1 MKILDRIKF
10 DGLTSKEWLIYRY
23 PGEQF
28 RLGSVL
34 VVGPGQA
41 CVFVKGGQICDVFLS
56 GTYNLQTN
64 NLPILNSIV
73 NLPFGG
79 QTPFTAELYFVNTT
93 TKLDM
98 RWGTVDPIVVID
110 PKYSVRVHVRAFGQF
125 GLKIKDYSL
134 FISEVIGAL
143 GNTAIS
149 YKKVMDYFKGVL
161 VTKTKSAIADAII
174 NQQISIF
181 EIAAKLESISEFT
194 ADKIRSEFEKFGF
207 NVRNFFIESINCPD
221 EDFEQ
226 VNKILEKKASFDII
240 GDQRYATMR
249 SFDVYEGAAN
259 NNNGTAGVLLAG
271 GLGVGLGANMMNA
284 GAGMMPGTGLAHQQ
298 EAVIYCPKC
307 NAKNAYGSKFCN
319 SCEENLGP
327 KKVKCI
333 KCNAEIEEGSAFCNS
348 CGAPQK
354 RQCKCGAELAPGAK
368 FCSVCGEKV
377 E

>member
-319 SCEENLGP
+319 SCGENLGP

>member
-41 CVFVKGGQICDVFLS
+41 CVFVKGGKICDVFLS

-319 SCEENLGP
+319 SCGENLGP

>member
-1 MKILDRIKF
+1 
-10 DGLTSKEWLIYRY
+10 
-23 PGEQF
+23 
-28 RLGSVL
+28 
-34 VVGPGQA
+34 
-41 CVFVKGGQICDVFLS
+41 
-56 GTYNLQTN
+56 
-64 NLPILNSIV
+64 
-73 NLPFGG
+73 
-79 QTPFTAELYFVNTT
+79 
-93 TKLDM
+93 
-98 RWGTVDPIVVID
+98 
-110 PKYSVRVHVRAFGQF
+110 
-125 GLKIKDYSL
+125 
-134 FISEVIGAL
+134 
-143 GNTAIS
+143 
-149 YKKVMDYFKGVL
+149 
-161 VTKTKSAIADAII
+161 
-174 NQQISIF
+174 
-181 EIAAKLESISEFT
+181 
-194 ADKIRSEFEKFGF
+194 
-207 NVRNFFIESINCPD
+207 
-221 EDFEQ
+221 
-226 VNKILEKKASFDII
+226 
-240 GDQRYATMR
+240 MR

-319 SCEENLGP
+319 SCGENLGP